1 MEARLFFFIHGKD
14 IVLTNGF
21 LKKSDRV
28 PKAEIEEA
36 IRHRYAWLS
45 ATGGDEENEEKSR

>member
-1 MEARLFFFIHGKD
+1 MEARLLFFINGKD